1 MDSNKTL
8 SIPIESMSKKTKKV
22 ITEKPRK
29 HRIVTQTAKWS
40 DISDNLVENEG
51 NGLIVLLNKDG
62 ADDTCAASRSVSE
75 AEVEQPE
82 QKCSDASKMIAQHI
96 RTKICGYAAQDREK
110 GLFSDSE
117 FVKYQDVLDLFKTS
131 ELNCYYCKG
140 KTMTLYEY
148 VREPKQWTLERLD
161 NSRGHNRD
169 NVVLACLQCNLRRR
183 TMASERYVKT
193 KEMSKIVKVE

>member
-1 MDSNKTL
+1 MDSNKML
-8 SIPIESMSKKTKKV
+8 SIPVESMSKKTKKV

-51 NGLIVLLNKDG
+51 NGLIVLLDKDI
-62 ADDTCAASRSVSE
+62 ADDTC
-75 AEVEQPE
+75 
-82 QKCSDASKMIAQHI
+82 DASKMIAQHI

-110 GLFSDSE
+110 GLFSESE

-131 ELNCYYCKG
+131 ELNCYYCKE